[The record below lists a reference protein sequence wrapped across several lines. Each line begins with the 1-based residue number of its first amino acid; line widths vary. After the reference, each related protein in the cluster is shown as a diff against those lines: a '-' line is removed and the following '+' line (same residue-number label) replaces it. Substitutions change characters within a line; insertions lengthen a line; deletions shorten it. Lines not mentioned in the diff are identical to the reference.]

1 MSVESGYL
9 VFCSSRG
16 DGAII
21 HLNACV
27 LLFFPLHGFIFLL
40 SLVFVLVF
48 FFFIFLPGVIRSWP
62 HSIFWYFNLIA
73 RRT

>member
-1 MSVESGYL
+1 MSVENGCL

-16 DGAII
+16 DGALIR
-21 HLNACV
+21 LNACV
-27 LLFFPLHGFIFLL
+27 LPSIAWFYLFLL

-48 FFFIFLPGVIRSWP
+48 FFLYFLARC
-62 HSIFWYFNLIA
+62 HSVMTAFNLWYFNLIA